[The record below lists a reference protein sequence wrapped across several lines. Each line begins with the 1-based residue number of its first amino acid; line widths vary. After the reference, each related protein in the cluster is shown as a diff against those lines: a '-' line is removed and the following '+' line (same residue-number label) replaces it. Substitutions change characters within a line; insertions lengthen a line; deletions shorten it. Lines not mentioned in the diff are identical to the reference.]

1 MSVEGK
7 TIVITGASD
16 GIGAVAARELHK
28 QGAKV
33 IVTGR
38 NPEKTKRVADDVDSP
53 ALLADFSDLAEV
65 RRLAGE
71 IAEVAP
77 TIDVLANNA
86 GGLFKVKHTTKDGHE
101 PNFQINHL
109 APFLLTNLLK
119 PNIAAAEAPRVLN
132 TASMANN
139 YGRVKIDNLDGH
151 WSENIA
157 YGTGKLMNIL
167 FTRGIARK
175 WEGDNIVSAA
185 LHPGVVQ
192 SEFGRDSLLVRLAY
206 NNPISSRAMITNEQG
221 ATPIIDLAGR
231 EPRDEINGVFFMRHK
246 ANGHENRKAK
256 SVELQDALWAKS
268 EELAGL

>member
-16 GIGAVAARELHK
+16 GIGEVAAKELHK
-28 QGAKV
+28 QGARV

-38 NPEKTKRVADDVDSP
+38 NPEKTKRVAEAVGSP
-53 ALLADFSDLAEV
+53 ALVADFADLAQV
-65 RRLAGE
+65 RQLASE

-77 TIDVLANNA
+77 VIDVLANNA
-86 GGLFKVKHTTKDGHE
+86 GGLFKPKHKTKDSHE

-109 APFLLTNLLK
+109 SPFLLTNLLK
-119 PNIAAAEAPRVLN
+119 PNLAAADAPRVLN

-139 YGRVKIDNLDGH
+139 YGHVMVHHLDGH
-151 WSENIA
+151 KSENIA

-175 WEGDNIVSAA
+175 WRDDNIVSVA
-185 LHPGVVQ
+185 LHPGVVK
-192 SEFGRDSLLVRLAY
+192 SEFGRDSLVVRTLY
-206 NNPISSRAMITNEQG
+206 NNPIAGRIMISSEKG

-231 EPRDEINGVFFMRHK
+231 EPRDEINGVFFNRHK
-246 ANGHENRKAK
+246 PNGPTNWQAK
-256 SVELQDALWAKS
+256 SVKLQDQLWARSKQLVS
-268 EELAGL
+268 L